1 MSETMA
7 IARYHDLESNT
18 NTLHCADGRLVLDT
32 PKIMGV
38 LNLTPDSFFDGGKYN
53 SIDKALR
60 RVEDMISEGADIID
74 VGAESTR
81 PYTSIVS
88 LGQEIERL
96 VAVLSAIKSRFD
108 ILISVDTYKPEVM
121 TEALKL
127 GVHMVND
134 IFALQQPGALEVI
147 ANSQAAICLMHMQGI
162 PDSMQNNPHYSNV
175 VIEVSH
181 FLLSRVKACLDA
193 GIAKNR
199 IIIDPGFGFGKNT
212 KHNLCLLKNLT
223 HIKQM
228 NFPVLVGLSRKSSI
242 GEVLSLPVEERLFG
256 SIGAQVIAAMCGAA
270 IIRTHDIKP
279 TAEANKIVAA
289 VLRQESM

>member
-1 MSETMA
+1 MSETMT

-18 NTLHCADGRLVLDT
+18 NTLHCADRWLVFDT

-74 VGAESTR
+74 VGAESSR
-81 PYTSIVS
+81 PYASIVP
-88 LGQEIERL
+88 LDQEIERL
-96 VAVLSAIKSRFD
+96 MSVLSAIKSRFD
-108 ILISVDTYKPEVM
+108 TLISVDTYKPEVM
-121 TEALKL
+121 REVLKL
-127 GVHMVND
+127 GVNIIND

-147 ANSQAAICLMHMQGI
+147 ANSKVAICLMHMQGT
-162 PDSMQNNPHYSNV
+162 PDSMQNHPSYSNV
-175 VIEVSH
+175 VTEVSH
-181 FLLSRVKACLDA
+181 FLQSRIEACLHA

-212 KHNLCLLKNLT
+212 KHNLFLLKNLT
-223 HIKQM
+223 RIKQM
-228 NFPVLVGLSRKSSI
+228 GFPVLVGLSRKASI
-242 GEVLSLPVEERLFG
+242 GEILSLPVEERLFG
-256 SIGAQVIAAMCGAA
+256 SIGAQVIAAIYGAA